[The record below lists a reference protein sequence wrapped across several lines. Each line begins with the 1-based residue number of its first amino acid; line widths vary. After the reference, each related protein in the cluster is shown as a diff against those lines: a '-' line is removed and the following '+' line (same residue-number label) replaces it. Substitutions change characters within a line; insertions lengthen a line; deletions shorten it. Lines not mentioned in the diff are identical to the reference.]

1 LNAAP
6 DRSTESRA
14 TGTRATG
21 SGATGSTDHPLAT
34 ATIAIDLG
42 NSAAKWCV
50 DEQAEQRISL
60 RSTNWAECLIQEA
73 TAAAAGHSLSWRIAS
88 VNRPITKLLV
98 GRLQEE
104 DPLADVKAVSCDDIP
119 MVAKVS
125 NPDRVGID
133 RLLAAWMA
141 SRLYPAV
148 ASIVVDAGSAITV
161 DLVSKDAEFLGG
173 VIMPGIA
180 LQFDSLA
187 RGTDALPAIDLPLA
201 SETSAASLSVP
212 ATDTVSAIRS
222 GILLGTA
229 AAIDG
234 LIHHLEARV
243 DENDLKIVFTG
254 GDAMLLSRL
263 STVRHDVLPRLVL
276 DAIRALP

>member
-1 LNAAP
+1 VSGLTN
-6 DRSTESRA
+6 RSPIA
-14 TGTRATG
+14 
-21 SGATGSTDHPLAT
+21 
-34 ATIAIDLG
+34 ATIAVDLG

-50 DEQAEQRISL
+50 DDQLEQRISL
-60 RSTNWAECLIQEA
+60 RSTNWVESLIQDA
-73 TAAAAGHSLSWRIAS
+73 TAAANGHSLSWRIAS

-98 GRLQEE
+98 GRLLEE
-104 DPLADVKAVSCDDIP
+104 EPAADVRAISCDDIP
-119 MVAKVS
+119 MVAKVV

-141 SRLYPAV
+141 SRLYPGV
-148 ASIVVDAGSAITV
+148 ASVVVDAGSAITV

-173 VIMPGIA
+173 VILPGIA

-201 SETSAASLSVP
+201 SETSTSSLPIP

-222 GILLGTA
+222 GILLGAA

-234 LIHHLEARV
+234 LVHHLESRV
-243 DENDLKIVFTG
+243 DENDLRIVFTG
-254 GDAMLLSRL
+254 GDAELLSRL

>member
-1 LNAAP
+1 MKAVP
-6 DRSTESRA
+6 RI
-14 TGTRATG
+14 
-21 SGATGSTDHPLAT
+21 PT

-50 DEQAEQRISL
+50 DDHPEQRVSL
-60 RSTNWAECLIQEA
+60 RSTTWAECLIQEA
-73 TAAAAGHSLSWRIAS
+73 MTAAGGHALAWRIAS

-98 GRLQEE
+98 GRLQEF
-104 DPLADVKAVSCDDIP
+104 DPCVDVKAIAYSDIP
-119 MVAKVS
+119 MIAKVS

-141 SRLYPAV
+141 SQLYRGE

-161 DLVSKDAEFLGG
+161 DLVSKQAEFLGG
-173 VIMPGIA
+173 VILPGIA

-187 RGTDALPAIDLPLA
+187 RGTDALPAIEIPLA
-201 SETSAASLSVP
+201 SEFSVALLPVP

-229 AAIDG
+229 AAIEG
-234 LIHHLEARV
+234 LIHHLTARGG
-243 DENDLKIVFTG
+243 ENDPRIVFTG
-254 GDAMLLSRL
+254 GDALLLSRL
-263 STVRHDVLPRLVL
+263 SNVRHDVLPRLVL

>member
-1 LNAAP
+1 MAI
-6 DRSTESRA
+6 
-14 TGTRATG
+14 
-21 SGATGSTDHPLAT
+21 
-34 ATIAIDLG
+34 IAIDLG

-50 DEQAEQRISL
+50 DEQPEQRVSL

-73 TAAAAGHSLSWRIAS
+73 TAAASGHSCSWRIAS

-98 GRLQEE
+98 GRLLEE
-104 DPLADVKAVSCDDIP
+104 DPHADVKAVSCDDIP
-119 MVAKVS
+119 LVAKVS

-141 SRLYPAV
+141 SQLYRDV

-161 DLVSKDAEFLGG
+161 DLVNKEAEFLGG

-201 SETSAASLSVP
+201 TETSAESLPVP

-234 LIHHLEARV
+234 LIRHLEARV
-243 DENDLKIVFTG
+243 GENDLKIVFTG